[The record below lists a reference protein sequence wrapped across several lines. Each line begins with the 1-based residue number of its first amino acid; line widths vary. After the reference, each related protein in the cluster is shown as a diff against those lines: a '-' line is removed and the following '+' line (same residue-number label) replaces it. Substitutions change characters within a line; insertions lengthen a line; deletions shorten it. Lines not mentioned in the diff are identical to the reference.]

1 MFKRLKRKRWNT
13 ALLII
18 TAITAICWDLTV
30 SVKYAQELGTFR
42 YESEFDAVT
51 AATTKVAIVPSNYDS
66 LADPVSRSTN
76 PTYEQIEDMVREA
89 IELQGG
95 LDWVI
100 NKGDKVMIKV
110 NLVGGNS
117 PSGQGE
123 NTDVRVVKAL
133 IKIIEQHTEGDVEII
148 VAEGSARTNDEVDA
162 VGSVWDNSGYQD
174 LLTDTELDTIDFSL
188 LNLNQTY
195 AETMEMTVGQATA
208 APHNGK
214 YHVHQEEIY
223 ADVYIS
229 VPVLKIHDTGITNA
243 LKNQIG
249 TAPGCYYG
257 YNKMNGTAY
266 YGGLVHDVGH
276 RRWTTE
282 EIVDL
287 CAIADIDFV
296 VVDAIMCLQ
305 KYKTYDGTN
314 QVRFNTILAGVDP
327 VAVDHVSAKLVCLN
341 PDDIAHITLAEK
353 IGLGTN
359 DPLKIILRGAPLDEV
374 KKQVIKNS
382 TENGRFGQSNRTWL
396 LSQTFSST
404 DMSQD
409 QLSGEDQVKP
419 IAGQNGWSEPVY
431 FFDDRIDLLSF
442 YEGQEDIITYAFS
455 YFSSP
460 ASQAAELWVGTHEDM
475 FVYINGEKV
484 YSFSGTNVYG
494 DGDIYTKIVDINIEE
509 GENTLLVKTLNKF
522 TDYSFALNICEV
534 ESNSN
539 YAGNRVPGLKFY
551 TASIDTGGVTSSPM
565 LTKSE
570 TNPILCYPNP
580 ATDRAIIEFQ
590 IQTQAKTFVDIYD
603 INGKHITN
611 LMDEMM
617 PAGSHRITWNIRQ
630 NAGQVPTGTYICIV
644 RSGDK
649 ISSQKLVVQ

>member
-1 MFKRLKRKRWNT
+1 
-13 ALLII
+13 
-18 TAITAICWDLTV
+18 
-30 SVKYAQELGTFR
+30 
-42 YESEFDAVT
+42 
-51 AATTKVAIVPSNYDS
+51 
-66 LADPVSRSTN
+66 
-76 PTYEQIEDMVREA
+76 MVREA

-100 NKGDKVMIKV
+100 SKGDKVMIKV

-133 IKIIEQHTEGDVEII
+133 IKIIDQETDGDVEII
-148 VAEGSARTNDEVDA
+148 VAEGTARTNDAVA
-162 VGSVWDNSGYQD
+162 GVGSVWDNSGYQD
-174 LLTDTELDTIDFSL
+174 LLTDTELDTINFSL
-188 LNLNQTY
+188 FNLNQTY
-195 AETMEMTVGQATA
+195 AETLPITLGNKATA
-208 APHNGK
+208 APHNGS
-214 YHVHQEEIY
+214 YHVHEEEID

-249 TAPGCYYG
+249 TAPGSYYG

-287 CAIADIDFV
+287 CTIADIDFV
-296 VVDAIMCLQ
+296 VVDAIMCLES
-305 KYKTYDGTN
+305 YKTYNGSN
-314 QVRFNTILAGVDP
+314 QVRFNTIIAGADP
-327 VAVDHVSAKLVCLN
+327 VAVDHVSAELVCLN

-359 DPLKIILRGAPLDEV
+359 DSEKIIYTGAPLDEV
-374 KKQVIKNS
+374 KKQVLKNTS
-382 TENGRFGQSNRTWL
+382 ANGRFGQSNRTWL
-396 LSQTFSST
+396 LSQAFNST
-404 DMSQD
+404 DMNQD
-409 QLSGEDQVKP
+409 QLNGEDHVKP
-419 IAGQNGWSEPVY
+419 VAGENGWSEPVY

-442 YEGQEDIITYAFS
+442 YDGQEDVITYAFS

-460 ASQAAELWVGTHEDM
+460 ASQAAELWVGTHEAM

-494 DGDIYTKIVDINIEE
+494 DNDIYTKIVDISIEE
-509 GENTLLVKTLNKF
+509 GENSLLVKTLNEYS
-522 TDYSFALNICEV
+522 DYSFALNICEV
-534 ESNSN
+534 EDNSN

-551 TASIDTGGVTSSPM
+551 TTSVDTSTGGKTSSPM
-565 LTKSE
+565 LTQSE
-570 TNPILCYPNP
+570 VNSMKCYPNP

-590 IQTQAKTFVDIYD
+590 IQSQAKTFIDIYD
-603 INGKHITN
+603 INGKHIVN
-611 LMDEMM
+611 LTDKMM
-617 PAGSHRITWNIRQ
+617 PEGYHRIAWNIRQ
-630 NAGQVPTGTYICIV
+630 NAYQVPAGTYICII
-644 RSGDK
+644 RSGDF
-649 ISSQKLVVQ
+649 ITSQKLIVQ